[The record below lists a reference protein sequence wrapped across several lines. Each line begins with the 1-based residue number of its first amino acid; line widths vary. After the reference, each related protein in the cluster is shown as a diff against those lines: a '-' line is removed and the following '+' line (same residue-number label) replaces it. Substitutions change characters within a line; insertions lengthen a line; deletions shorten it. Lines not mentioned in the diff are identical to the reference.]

1 MSERGIF
8 YIRVRCFLNIS
19 FPIQDVSGDRR
30 SAGLREPGLLQ
41 QLLQMREWDS
51 HCRGFRFKSNK
62 ITKAIH
68 KIKIMLMIM
77 IMNCSGMWE
86 RFALRSDACDDG
98 RSAQL
103 LCLHVTSP
111 QLINIIDIVDFF
123 SKNHHY
129 DHYPHIDYDGCVAWL
144 LCLLTCKLSSSKLPS
159 YCYHKNDQ
167 TRIIAMIS
175 ILMIII
181 KMIKQE

>member
-1 MSERGIF
+1 
-8 YIRVRCFLNIS
+8 
-19 FPIQDVSGDRR
+19 
-30 SAGLREPGLLQ
+30 
-41 QLLQMREWDS
+41 
-51 HCRGFRFKSNK
+51 
-62 ITKAIH
+62 
-68 KIKIMLMIM
+68 MIM
-77 IMNCSGMWE
+77 ITNCSGMWE

-129 DHYPHIDYDGCVAWL
+129 DHYPHIDYYGCVAWL

-167 TRIIAMIS
+167 TRIITMVT
-175 ILMIII
+175 ILIII
-181 KMIKQE
+181 ITRWRANCGARPADRNPEPSPGESSLTLKLTSDNRPLIIN